1 MKFPHHLIV
10 LLLVFIPQF
19 GSAQLCAASFNGI
32 FVDTCHL
39 NQAALSIKD
48 SEKDVDDIAEFIKTN
63 AASEQ
68 DKVYLIYTWIAG
80 QFKYDL
86 SRMEQIFK
94 GKIKREMYT
103 TELLT
108 KRKGVCGDFANLFKE
123 LCDSVGVPCFRV
135 SGYTKTFRPFHPIR
149 KKHYDHAWNVVRVAG
164 IWYPIDVTWGIRQY
178 TKKEYNSEKINYD
191 FLFANEDEFNIRHL
205 AGDPTFQLTKEQIT
219 YKTFRWKKSRQ
230 TDIPYNTVDPD
241 TLMNR
246 LYAMNEKD
254 QVFAILDHQVTYLH
268 RAQKVAVS
276 RLRDKIEPFVDKKNP
291 ANKKLTRE
299 NYETAIEWY
308 TDLGN
313 FAGNKLEGRF
323 GRRMVKYCNYRISEL
338 RKAQEKLKK

>member
-1 MKFPHHLIV
+1 MKFPYHLIV
-10 LLLVFIPQF
+10 ILLTLIPQF
-19 GSAQLCAASFNGI
+19 SSAQICAASFNGI

-39 NQAALSIKD
+39 NKAALAIKA
-48 SEKDVDDIAEFIKTN
+48 SEKDPADIAAFIKAN
-63 AASEQ
+63 AASDQ

-103 TELLT
+103 EELLT

-149 KKHYDHAWNVVRVAG
+149 KKHYDHAWNVVRIAG

-191 FLFANEDEFNIRHL
+191 YLFANEEEFNMRHL
-205 AGDPTFQLTKEQIT
+205 AGDPTFQLTEEQIT
-219 YKTFRWKKSRQ
+219 YKTFRWKKSRE
-230 TDIPYNTVDPD
+230 TDIPYDSVEPD

-246 LYAMNEKD
+246 LYAMNEMD
-254 QVFAILDHQVTYLH
+254 RAFAILEHQVDYLQ
-268 RAQKVAVS
+268 RSQKVAAS
-276 RLRDKIEPFVDKKNP
+276 RLRDKIEPLVDKKNP
-291 ANKKLTRE
+291 ANKKLTKE
-299 NYETAIEWY
+299 NYDKAIEWY
-308 TDLGN
+308 ERLRDV
-313 FAGNKLEGRF
+313 AANKFEGRF
-323 GRRMVKYCNYRISEL
+323 GRRTQKYCNYRISEL
-338 RKAQEKLKK
+338 KKAKEKLKK